1 MRSGGAWG
9 TPGTPTSLRE
19 HRAHHVRMCAPEH
32 TSARCA
38 HVCTFQGITTHW
50 KPVVPLRSGF
60 VRLPRPVY
68 MLCSNTSADISN
80 KFTFFRITS
89 NYSLCTKVQIIC
101 FAFGNSDRSGQQ
113 QLCKLF
119 QANKYY
125 SKFDKCSFVAPFVR
139 KSYFKA
145 LATIFLFEPG

>member
-1 MRSGGAWG
+1 MREAGSCGGAVQQAKGSREVRWRVG
-9 TPGTPTSLRE
+9 HTGHTNIRERE

-50 KPVVPLRSGF
+50 KPVVLLRSGV

-80 KFTFFRITS
+80 KFTFF
-89 NYSLCTKVQIIC
+89 
-101 FAFGNSDRSGQQ
+101 
-113 QLCKLF
+113 
-119 QANKYY
+119 
-125 SKFDKCSFVAPFVR
+125 
-139 KSYFKA
+139 
-145 LATIFLFEPG
+145 